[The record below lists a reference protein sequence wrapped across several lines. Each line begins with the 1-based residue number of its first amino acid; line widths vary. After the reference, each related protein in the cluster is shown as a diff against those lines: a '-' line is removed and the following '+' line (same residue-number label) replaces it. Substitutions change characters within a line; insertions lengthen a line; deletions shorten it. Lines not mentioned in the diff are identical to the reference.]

1 MRIPGYSMVVQWL
14 GCCVII
20 VSGVQSL
27 AGELRSPQAVQ
38 SGHEKKNEVKQN
50 KNFKKQ
56 KQIC

>member
-1 MRIPGYSMVVQWL
+1 MVVQWL

-27 AGELRSPQAVQ
+27 AGELRSSQAVQ
-38 SGHEKKNEVKQN
+38 CGHKKKIEIKQN

-56 KQIC
+56 MQIC

>member
-1 MRIPGYSMVVQWL
+1 MVVQWL

-38 SGHEKKNEVKQN
+38 SGHEKKKIEIKQN